1 MRGTLKTLRHRPF
14 ILIPDQVA
22 FAIEHLIE
30 KLQWLLLLAAEKRV
44 RIVVDLLQDGR
55 MLVHLLDQL
64 RSVGDVCRLTLN

>member
-1 MRGTLKTLRHRPF
+1 MRGTLKTLRYRPF
-14 ILIPDQVA
+14 ILIPNQVA
-22 FAIEHLIE
+22 FPIEHLIE

-64 RSVGDVCRLTLN
+64 RSVGDVCGLSLN